1 MFFCCRT
8 SRSFTGFPLPPTCS
22 RDNVLHSGHTRISEF
37 CQLVINKNILG
48 FIIYIQSILRSDVI
62 STFFLP
68 MVRFQGLPILFVYN
82 YKPHSIVLLYEKTLH
97 RKCFFRSVLLAKRLN
112 LFCFRSLP
120 CA

>member
-1 MFFCCRT
+1 
-8 SRSFTGFPLPPTCS
+8 
-22 RDNVLHSGHTRISEF
+22 VLHSRHTRISEF

-82 YKPHSIVLLYEKTLH
+82 YKPHCIVLLYEKFLQQKCLLGIMLKEK
-97 RKCFFRSVLLAKRLN
+97 RKD
-112 LFCFRSLP
+112 
-120 CA
+120 